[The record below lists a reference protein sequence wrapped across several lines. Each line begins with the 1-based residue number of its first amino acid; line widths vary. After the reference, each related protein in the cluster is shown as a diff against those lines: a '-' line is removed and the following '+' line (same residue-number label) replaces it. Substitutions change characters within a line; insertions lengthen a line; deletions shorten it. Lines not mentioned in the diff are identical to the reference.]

1 MMFAKN
7 FSTDRSR
14 NRLKYHLLGDPAML
28 VDIPCDRTE
37 VTEVNG
43 VAASKGIAIGAMTP
57 ITIKGRVRNDAGE
70 VDTDFNG
77 YAKISRSPI
86 TSPVFSLGI
95 TALRVPTGSSIA
107 GSACLM
113 PSLNARAA
121 AVLNAISELSTGW

>member
-1 MMFAKN
+1 MFAKN

-43 VAASKGIAIGAMTP
+43 VAASNGIAIGAMTP
-57 ITIKGRVRNDAGE
+57 ITIKGLVRNDAGE

-77 YAKISRSPI
+77 YAKIS
-86 TSPVFSLGI
+86 LYD
-95 TALRVPTGSSIA
+95 
-107 GSACLM
+107 
-113 PSLNARAA
+113 
-121 AVLNAISELSTGW
+121 SENTI